1 MTSTFE
7 LDALLAELR
16 PFCSVR
22 VNGLHQE
29 FDGLPPLSVEATVEA
44 GNEQRVAEVLAH
56 RERLSD
62 EEFTARL
69 DKDLCGRG
77 EHWCAAEARRARYEE
92 ERLRGELARERS
104 AWDRLQEETCR
115 LREELER
122 VAANRAELVEDVASA
137 VAERDAKHAE
147 VIRLR
152 QDAGRLAD
160 EVQVL
165 IQRRVLDARSPA
177 GDALLDFREPPR
189 SERGD
194 RLVELEDALSAERVE
209 AIRLRLDVEA
219 ERARTEMAEQTRDGL
234 LEENARLRAA
244 LKGLSGEKWWPDRQ
258 SRGPCWCAYNSA
270 DWFDHAPGCKRA
282 AEALAEEKPSE
293 QLSKAICLW
302 CGESHPPEDGQM
314 VEHQECPKHPMSEL
328 ERENDRLREALKPFA
343 NIASD
348 PRIDVAHAGVVVPA
362 EDCKRAA
369 EVATPVGGPQS
380 SSPGGS
386 RPRGCC
392 FCGMG
397 PWSGRAP
404 QPHPERSPFAAASA
418 PGEPRGA

>member
-1 MTSTFE
+1 M
-7 LDALLAELR
+7 
-16 PFCSVR
+16 
-22 VNGLHQE
+22 
-29 FDGLPPLSVEATVEA
+29 
-44 GNEQRVAEVLAH
+44 NERM
-56 RERLSD
+56 SD

-104 AWDRLQEETCR
+104 AWDRLQEETCH

-137 VAERDAKHAE
+137 VAERDAERALVRQLRE
-147 VIRLR
+147 ESARRLR
-152 QDAGRLAD
+152 GLKDAEATLRPDGLPTGHRDLWSAA
-160 EVQVL
+160 EY
-165 IQRRVLDARSPA
+165 RMRELD
-177 GDALLDFREPPR
+177 
-189 SERGD
+189 
-194 RLVELEDALSAERVE
+194 
-209 AIRLRLDVEA
+209 A
-219 ERARTEMAEQTRDGL
+219 ERARARMVEQTRDGL
-234 LEENARLRAA
+234 LEENASLRAA
-244 LKGLSGEKWWPDRQ
+244 LKGLSGTKWWPDKQ

-270 DWFDHAPGCKRA
+270 DWFDHADGCKRA

-293 QLSKAICLW
+293 QPSKAICLW

-348 PRIDVAHAGVVVPA
+348 PRIDVAHVGVVVPA

-369 EVATPVGGPQS
+369 EVLEGNGD
-380 SSPGGS
+380 
-386 RPRGCC
+386 
-392 FCGMG
+392 
-397 PWSGRAP
+397 
-404 QPHPERSPFAAASA
+404 E
-418 PGEPRGA
+418 